1 MKIIAINDGH
11 NASIALLENGEL
23 KLAIQEER
31 FTRVKNQHW
40 FPKNAFDWILKE
52 SGNKANDIDRYV
64 LVSNYLPINTADDR
78 ETRMYAYKKEAN
90 LKQNKER

>member
-31 FTRVKNQHW
+31 FTRVKNQH
-40 FPKNAFDWILKE
+40 
-52 SGNKANDIDRYV
+52 
-64 LVSNYLPINTADDR
+64 
-78 ETRMYAYKKEAN
+78 
-90 LKQNKER
+90 